1 MAGVSGQKGLN
12 FGGTFDIKEIIK
24 NQEKVIKGFNEIKK
38 ASGGLTAKD
47 FDSKPMTAY
56 QAAMVKAKEE
66 TLALAK
72 AKQEQMAADKAASL
86 VLQKA
91 LADERLAREAIL
103 TQAARNRVEAQEA
116 NKSAKEQIA
125 NQQKLNAEA
134 AKRPAIKNRDFAPD
148 VANQN
153 ALANSTARATSI
165 MSAQVI
171 ERAKLTSEA
180 AKQAIAEGNLRTVTS
195 SYVQAAQQQVQTT
208 NTVTQS
214 KRQLAQAL
222 AEERLIQ
229 ANTTKELKNN
239 ARENLNAKGSIDQR
253 KAAIDRLTTSYNQ
266 LSTAER
272 NSAAGTRMANII
284 KGVTEQVKGL
294 ESATR
299 SANSA
304 SKEQEGIFSQLK
316 TQLGSAALAY
326 GSVAAAVG
334 AAKAVIHT
342 NAEISDGFTDV
353 QRTAKLTGSEVD
365 KLIVSLKALNTRTS
379 LEGLLDIGFEGGRLG
394 VAKDDLLAFIT
405 TVDQLGVVLK
415 KEIGGGAGAIAES
428 LGKIAIVFKL
438 AENEGITLAEAMNK
452 VASSQLELAHS
463 GPVTVKYLQDFTLG
477 MAGSA
482 TAAKLSLPVIEAYGA
497 VLGGAGQIASSAAL
511 SLTRLI
517 SGLSTKREK
526 YFAIAQLADSTLTL
540 EKFTDVINNDA
551 KGALDLFFKGLTT
564 GNPVTTELDDRLKSV
579 GITTGKVSNSV
590 KILAKNQ
597 ELLAE
602 KVNIGNKSYEEGSS
616 VSHNFELANN
626 SLAASFDKLFNV
638 IKNSTVASSTAR
650 FFGTL
655 INSLVT
661 STTEAENLAHAFK
674 ENQKEF
680 NNTQAIL
687 TPLLVKYDAL
697 KKQSI
702 LTKDEQEDLR
712 RVTADIGNIMP
723 SVITKFN
730 SYGDA
735 LDINRSKI
743 EGATK
748 AQRELL
754 ALQNKSTIAG
764 ARANFEDLSVR
775 VKEFEKASL
784 EFSKKGG
791 GFFTS
796 TFDQKAAAQ
805 TAESAKIV
813 SGQAYAAAKAI
824 RDLGGDLTELEQQS
838 IDYYESVKKKNPA
851 KALQE
856 VLGDGSIDA
865 ETDTPIARTVDVIK
879 ADIKRIESLK
889 KPLDTA
895 SKQYKDYLK
904 QLVAFKKELK
914 LANGGVDNSG
924 ARQESAFDTMSKRRN
939 AIQKDINDQI
949 ELSKR
954 KQLSADD
961 EEVESVSKKY
971 DDLRFKANE
980 YFNDLKK
987 KTPKEQQKLGL
998 TLSGLDIAES
1008 AQKQVIIDKQSSERF
1023 KRQLEEQASLFTQ
1036 FESYKETFGKESAEK
1051 RYKNEFTTAEDYA
1064 KKLENI
1070 QTLLLSEITDP
1081 ADATEA
1087 QKSQLESVK
1096 TQIDSV
1102 NKYRQQKNEEA
1113 LKEFMDYATKRN
1125 LLTEKYNNDL
1135 ILLEGNPERIAVR
1148 TKIYNEDLKELDD
1161 ANARKLESYQE
1172 LFKGIEDL
1180 SNKSAL
1186 KLLENARRQLSKD
1199 IKSGAI
1205 VDPDEIAKVKKYF
1218 NDVERTIKSGTGQA
1232 LIGLANGMNDLI
1244 ENIGKF
1250 DKSLGETLKTITD
1263 IVGQLGNV
1271 SKGFDDFKK
1280 AQGKGDT
1287 LGMASGAIGILSAG
1301 LSIFQGIDAVFSK
1314 NKQREEQNAYN
1325 LEVQGKQN
1333 ESLNKLL
1340 ERQISL
1346 LDKVYGTERIK
1357 NYDSAIREARDNETK
1372 YLSQLENR
1380 FVLTGDKYL
1389 DEKIAELNNTGK
1401 LSGIALGKLEEEIRK
1416 KVAKLPK
1423 DINELQK
1430 LLDEGK
1436 LDAGTASIVE
1446 NLIKANQT
1454 AIDLKNNLRQELT
1467 GSSIDKLAEDFI
1479 STLTDGTQDF
1489 GKTFEET
1496 IQKSIINGFK
1506 GEIIRKQLQ
1515 AFYEQF
1521 ATLSEGGLTKDE
1533 IDALRKSY
1541 LEAGEQAKKDIE
1553 NIQNITGINLS
1564 GENKPGE
1571 GIKGKLQREL
1581 TETTASEFLGV
1592 TRNIYEIQV
1601 KQMNIMNLSLD
1612 FARAGVQQLELIQ
1625 INTANTV
1632 LRLQDTVLRLDDVV
1646 ANTKPAQTQRDL
1658 GR

>member
-1 MAGVSGQKGLN
+1 MAKVSGSSSLN
-12 FGGTFDIKEIIK
+12 FGGKFDVSQILKA
-24 NQEKVIKGFNEIKK
+24 QEQVIKGFNEIKK
-38 ASGGLTAKD
+38 SSGGLTAKD

-72 AKQEQMAADKAASL
+72 IKQDQATADKAASL

-91 LADERLAREAIL
+91 LADERLAREAII
-103 TQAARNRVEAQEA
+103 TQSARYKADAQEA
-116 NKSAKEQIA
+116 IRLAKEQATVQKQINDEARKASQQFTKVSADRQFQNPVPLGTAPSAAQSMLNLLNKEYKEGIISGKEYNKLLSELKEKLKENAQA
-125 NQQKLNAEA
+125 NIQAANASKEA
-134 AKRPAIKNRDFAPD
+134 NNATKSGVLSKKELAIRLEGEK
-148 VANQN
+148 
-153 ALANSTARATSI
+153 
-165 MSAQVI
+165 
-171 ERAKLTSEA
+171 
-180 AKQAIAEGNLRTVTS
+180 AKQQEVTAS
-195 SYVQAAQQQVQTT
+195 IKAYVREQSYV
-208 NTVTQS
+208 
-214 KRQLAQAL
+214 
-222 AEERLIQ
+222 
-229 ANTTKELKNN
+229 
-239 ARENLNAKGSIDQR
+239 KGSVDQR

-526 YFAIAQLADSTLTL
+526 YFAIAQLSDSTLTL

-564 GNPVTTELDDRLKSV
+564 GNPATTELDDRLKSV

-661 STTEAENLAHAFK
+661 STTESENLAHAFK

-712 RVTADIGNIMP
+712 RVTAEIGNIMP

-754 ALQNKSTIAG
+754 ELQNKSAIAG
-764 ARANFEDLSVR
+764 ARENFDELSINAR
-775 VKEFEKASL
+775 QFESAASIAIGRGIDPT
-784 EFSKKGG
+784 KYK
-791 GFFTS
+791 
-796 TFDQKAAAQ
+796 
-805 TAESAKIV
+805 ESAKLI
-813 SGQAYAAAKAI
+813 SGQAYAAAKAV
-824 RDLGGDLTELEQQS
+824 RDLGGQLTELEQQS

-865 ETDTPIARTVDVIK
+865 EADTPIARTVDVIK
-879 ADIKRIESLK
+879 ADIKRITELK
-889 KPLDTA
+889 KPLDVA

-904 QLVAFKKELK
+904 QLVEFKKELK

-924 ARQESAFDTMSKRRN
+924 TRQESAFEAMAKRRN
-939 AIQKDINDQI
+939 AIQKDITDQI

-1023 KRQLEEQASLFTQ
+1023 KRQLEEQANLFTQ
-1036 FESYKETFGKESAEK
+1036 FESYKDTFGKEAAEK

-1070 QTLLLSEITDP
+1070 QNLLLSEITDP

-1148 TKIYNEDLKELDD
+1148 TKIYNEDLKQLDD
-1161 ANARKLESYQE
+1161 TNARKLESYQE

-1180 SNKSAL
+1180 SSKSAL
-1186 KLLENARRQLSKD
+1186 KLLDSARKQLSKD

-1232 LIGLANGMNDLI
+1232 LIGLANSMDGLI
-1244 ENIGKF
+1244 ENVGKF
-1250 DKSLGETLKTITD
+1250 DKSLGETLKTITN

-1271 SKGFDDFKK
+1271 SKGFDDFKI
-1280 AQGKGDT
+1280 AQGKGDI
-1287 LGMASGAIGILSAG
+1287 LGQASAAIGMLSAG
-1301 LSIFQGIDAVFSK
+1301 LAIFQGIDAIFSR

-1325 LEVQGKQN
+1325 LELQGKQN

-1357 NYDSAIREARDNETK
+1357 NYDSAIREAQENERK
-1372 YLSQLENR
+1372 YLSQLDNR
-1380 FVLTGDKYL
+1380 FILTGDKYL
-1389 DEKIAELNNTGK
+1389 DELITELNNTGK
-1401 LSGIALGKLEEEIRK
+1401 LAGFGMGKFEEQIRK
-1416 KVAKLPK
+1416 AGAILPK
-1423 DINELQK
+1423 EISKLQV

-1436 LDAGTASIVE
+1436 LDSGTASIVE
-1446 NLIKANQT
+1446 NLIKANQA
-1454 AIDLKNNLRQELT
+1454 AIDLKNNLRAELT
-1467 GSSIDKLAEDFI
+1467 GSSIDQLAEDFI

-1533 IDALRKSY
+1533 IEVLRKSY

-1553 NIQNITGINLS
+1553 NIQNITGVNLS

-1601 KQMNIMNLSLD
+1601 KQMNIMNQSLD
-1612 FARAGVQQLELIQ
+1612 YARSGVQQLELIQ
-1625 INTANTV
+1625 LNTSNTVTELKGAVLELRAINTNT
-1632 LRLQDTVLRLDDVV
+1632 RGSSS
-1646 ANTKPAQTQRDL
+1646 RDL
-1658 GR
+1658 GI

>member
-1 MAGVSGQKGLN
+1 MAQTSGNKGLN
-12 FGGTFDIKEIIK
+12 FSGKFDISEISK
-24 NQEKVIKGFNEIKK
+24 NINKVVAGFEAIKK

-56 QAAMVKAKEE
+56 QAALVKAKEE
-66 TLALAK
+66 TLALAN
-72 AKQEQMAADKAASL
+72 AKQEQVAADKAASL

-153 ALANSTARATSI
+153 VLANSTARATSI

-661 STTEAENLAHAFK
+661 STTDAENLAHAFK

-712 RVTADIGNIMP
+712 RVTAEIGNIMP

-754 ALQNKSTIAG
+754 ALQNKSAISG
-764 ARANFEDLSVR
+764 ARASFDELSINARQFESA
-775 VKEFEKASL
+775 ASIAIGRGIDPT
-784 EFSKKGG
+784 KYK
-791 GFFTS
+791 
-796 TFDQKAAAQ
+796 
-805 TAESAKIV
+805 ESAKLI
-813 SGQAYAAAKAI
+813 SGQAYAAAKAV
-824 RDLGGDLTELEQQS
+824 RDLGGQLTELEQQS

-895 SKQYKDYLK
+895 SKQYKAYLK

-1135 ILLEGNPERIAVR
+1135 ILLEGSPERIAVR

-1186 KLLENARRQLSKD
+1186 KLLESARRQLSKD

-1205 VDPDEIAKVKKYF
+1205 VDPAEIARVKKYF

-1325 LEVQGKQN
+1325 LEMQGKQN